1 MHDFFRYARAYC
13 AYKQSMHLI
22 KYRLRI
28 KCRLQTESKINTG
41 PVCSKLG

>member
-1 MHDFFRYARAYC
+1 MHDFFRYARAYR
-13 AYKQSMHLI
+13 AYRQSMPLK